1 MSALRHWNFQPC
13 SVRRRCAIW
22 QNYIFNGTDEN
33 FNDTNRRAYNS
44 HILLLSLRKWHVT
57 YNIWERENIL
67 TYCMVF
73 ISIINDIQTR
83 KYSIRIIGHSE
94 ILTLRIY
101 IAKVLP
107 DNLLL
112 FANRCTHRR
121 RFQQST
127 DYAERCQRLRTTSE
141 TSPRTK
147 HSAAAVVLGMND
159 PRRTN
164 RGHEELRNELS
175 WRTVTWDRARVCRAG
190 V

>member
-1 MSALRHWNFQPC
+1 MSALRHWNFRPC
-13 SVRRRCAIW
+13 NVRRRCAIW
-22 QNYIFNGTDEN
+22 QDCIFNGTDEN
-33 FNDTNRRAYNS
+33 FNNTNRRACDS
-44 HILLLSLRKWHVT
+44 HILLLSLRKW
-57 YNIWERENIL
+57 L
-67 TYCMVF
+67 TYCIVF
-73 ISIINDIQTR
+73 ISIINDIQTG
-83 KYSIRIIGHSE
+83 KYTIRIIGYFE
-94 ILTLRIY
+94 VLNLRIY
-101 IAKVLP
+101 IPKVLP
-107 DNLLL
+107 ENLLL

-141 TSPRTK
+141 TSSRTK
-147 HSAAAVVLGMND
+147 HPAAAVVLGMND